1 MMVGYID
8 LSSLNGTY
16 SSSAERTFIIGIGVA
31 AYVYL
36 FFKRNWTPTSRKAF
50 VNISKQ
56 SQCVTYGNDI
66 TLHAGVI
73 SSSPTSLIEWKRDD
87 KTIKDS
93 KKFNIENVD
102 QSHSSLSIHCLDFD
116 DSGKYLIYVTNAF
129 GTTCDEIEINVEAT
143 DMIFISGPVVV
154 LPSEAICL
162 QTIYPQHTN
171 SSNAEWYK
179 TKDNTTTK
187 LQFGAA
193 GCSITTSKCQSIIQ
207 RIEMTSTRENE
218 GAFQLSLGTT
228 KSNIIDVR
236 LDESGKFTTEKEG
249 NCLRFFALQAVS
261 LDALRIAL
269 NNRPGSFQ
277 TKWERFTNY
286 CKMKKREL
294 LTTTPSSSKDLDV
307 TTIYA
312 MIRNTTEIPGPSKG
326 WGRAPGE
333 NDTQIADDIERVRLY
348 QNKICHANSSEM
360 TTVDFN
366 ESVLDLIGAI
376 RRLSGNNKKMI
387 KQICNILNMVLCKGK
402 EFDNMMADLMIY
414 RESTIRQ
421 CDLLMECEDDPI
433 GNTISEDNQAILLTG
448 RSKLYVGEKAM
459 FTACIVPHISC
470 LSKIIWQKSTKDG
483 NFSTIDI
490 RNGEYM
496 GSSILLP
503 SPELYIHFVRK
514 EDEGTYRIVVDS
526 FNKVV
531 YNSIHLEI
539 NECDDPIGNTISKD
553 SLSVSIN
560 DVIHKSIDVN
570 AVSTAI
576 PVWLSFDLFGKI
588 RAIEITMNE
597 PKKNVYHSYIQQL
610 EFLNS

>member
-1 MMVGYID
+1 
-8 LSSLNGTY
+8 
-16 SSSAERTFIIGIGVA
+16 
-31 AYVYL
+31 
-36 FFKRNWTPTSRKAF
+36 
-50 VNISKQ
+50 
-56 SQCVTYGNDI
+56 
-66 TLHAGVI
+66 
-73 SSSPTSLIEWKRDD
+73 
-87 KTIKDS
+87 
-93 KKFNIENVD
+93 
-102 QSHSSLSIHCLDFD
+102 
-116 DSGKYLIYVTNAF
+116 
-129 GTTCDEIEINVEAT
+129 
-143 DMIFISGPVVV
+143 
-154 LPSEAICL
+154 
-162 QTIYPQHTN
+162 
-171 SSNAEWYK
+171 
-179 TKDNTTTK
+179 
-187 LQFGAA
+187 
-193 GCSITTSKCQSIIQ
+193 
-207 RIEMTSTRENE
+207 
-218 GAFQLSLGTT
+218 
-228 KSNIIDVR
+228 
-236 LDESGKFTTEKEG
+236 
-249 NCLRFFALQAVS
+249 
-261 LDALRIAL
+261 
-269 NNRPGSFQ
+269 
-277 TKWERFTNY
+277 
-286 CKMKKREL
+286 
-294 LTTTPSSSKDLDV
+294 
-307 TTIYA
+307 

-402 EFDNMMADLMIY
+402 EFDNMMADLMKY